1 MNTLAVI
8 GMQWGDEGKGKII
21 DFLSEKADIV
31 ARYNGGNNAGHTLI
45 VGKQKIVLHL
55 IPSGILR
62 KGTIAVIGNGVV
74 VDPKV
79 LLEEI
84 SLLEKNKINVSSKN
98 LLVSAN
104 AHVILPHHIEAD
116 RQNGSAIGT
125 TARGIGP
132 AYMYKAARKGLRM
145 HQFIDKKLLKQ
156 EFGKEHFYD
165 EYAKYADRLRE
176 YVSDTVPYLNNAL
189 RSAKKVLFEGAQA
202 TMLDLDHG
210 TYPFVTSS
218 NPTVGGICTGL
229 GIPPKAIQGVMGVAK
244 AYTTRVGNGP
254 FPTELKDKIGQH
266 LANVGK
272 EFGSTTGR
280 ARRVGWFDVPV
291 ARHAIMVNGIDSIL
305 LTKLDVFTGLKKIK
319 ICTGY
324 RHKGKVLQNFPT
336 DTSIL
341 EECVPVYEEM
351 DGWWDE
357 IGNAK
362 RLDQLPRSALKYIM
376 RIESLLE
383 VPISILSVGPERSQ
397 TIVLRQDLLL

>member
-31 ARYNGGNNAGHTLI
+31 ARYNGGNTAGHTLI

-62 KGTIAVIGNGVV
+62 KGTTAVVGNGVV

-84 SLLEKNKINVSSKN
+84 ALLEKNKIAVSSKN
-98 LLVSAN
+98 LMVSAN
-104 AHVILPHHIEAD
+104 AHVIMPHHIESD
-116 RQNGSAIGT
+116 RQTGGAIGT

-145 HQFIDKKLLKQ
+145 HQFIDKKQFKQ
-156 EFGKEHFYD
+156 QFGSGHFFD
-165 EYAKYADRLRE
+165 EYARYADKLRE
-176 YVSDTVPYLNNAL
+176 YVADTVPYVNNAVKSN
-189 RSAKKVLFEGAQA
+189 RKILFEGAQA
-202 TMLDLDHG
+202 TMLDIDHG

-229 GIPPKAIQGVMGVAK
+229 GVPPKAIQGVMGVAK

-254 FPTELKDKIGQH
+254 FPTELKDKTGEH
-266 LANVGK
+266 LANTGK

-280 ARRVGWFDVPV
+280 PRRVGWFDIPV
-291 ARHAIMVNGIDSIL
+291 AKHAIMVNGIDSIL

-319 ICTGY
+319 ICVGY
-324 RHKGKVLQNFPT
+324 KYKGKLLQDFPT
-336 DTSIL
+336 DVSIL
-341 EECVPVYEEM
+341 EEVVPVYEEM

-357 IGNAK
+357 ISNAT
-362 RLDQLPRSALKYIM
+362 RLDQLPKSAIKYLM

-383 VPISILSVGPERSQ
+383 VPVSILSVGPERNQ
-397 TIVLRQDLLL
+397 TIVLRQDLIL

>member
-21 DFLSEKADIV
+21 DFLSEKADVV

-84 SLLEKNKINVSSKN
+84 SLLEKNKTSVSSKN
-98 LLVSAN
+98 LMVSSN
-104 AHVILPHHIEAD
+104 AHVILPFHIESD
-116 RQNGSAIGT
+116 KQNGGAIGT

-145 HQFIDKKLLKQ
+145 HQLVNKQ
-156 EFGKEHFYD
+156 FFRQNYAKEHYYD
-165 EYAKYADRLRE
+165 EYAKYADKLRE
-176 YVSDTVPYLNNAL
+176 YVADTVPYMNNAL
-189 RSAKKVLFEGAQA
+189 KANRKILFEGAQA
-202 TMLDLDHG
+202 TMLDIDHG

-229 GIPPKAIQGVMGVAK
+229 GVPPKAIESVMGVAK

-254 FPTELKDKIGQH
+254 FPTELKDKTGEH
-266 LANVGK
+266 LANSGK
-272 EFGSTTGR
+272 EFGATTGR

-291 ARHAIMVNGIDSIL
+291 AKHAIMVNGIDSIL

-319 ICTGY
+319 ICVGY
-324 RHKGKVLQNFPT
+324 KHKGKLLSNFPT
-336 DTSIL
+336 DISVL
-341 EECVPVYEEM
+341 EEVVPVYEEM

-357 IGNAK
+357 IGSAK
-362 RLDQLPRSALKYIM
+362 RLDQLPKSAIKYLM
-376 RIESLLE
+376 RIESLLD
-383 VPISILSVGPERSQ
+383 VPVSILSIGPERNQ
-397 TIVLRQDLLL
+397 TIVLRQDCLL

>member
-21 DFLSEKADIV
+21 DFLSEEADVV

-45 VGKQKIVLHL
+45 VGKQKMVLHL

-74 VDPKV
+74 IDPKV

-84 SLLEKNKINVSSKN
+84 SLLEKNKISVSQKNLMVSS
-98 LLVSAN
+98 N
-104 AHVILPHHIEAD
+104 AHVILPYYIEMD
-116 RQNGSAIGT
+116 KQSGSVIGT

-145 HQFIDKKLLKQ
+145 HQLVDKRQFKQ
-156 EFGKEHFYD
+156 LHGKEPFYE
-165 EYAKYADRLRE
+165 EYATLADSLRE
-176 YVSDTVPYLNNAL
+176 YVVDTTPYMNNAFK
-189 RSAKKVLFEGAQA
+189 SGKKILFEGAQA
-202 TMLDLDHG
+202 TMLDIDHG
-210 TYPFVTSS
+210 TYPYVTSS

-229 GIPPKAIQGVMGVAK
+229 GVPPKAIESVMGVAK

-254 FPTELKDKIGQH
+254 FPTELKDKTGKH
-266 LANVGK
+266 LANSGK
-272 EFGSTTGR
+272 EFGATTGR
-280 ARRVGWFDVPV
+280 PRRVGWFDVPV
-291 ARHAIMVNGIDSIL
+291 AKHAIMVNGIDSIL

-319 ICTGY
+319 ICVGY
-324 RHKGKVLQNFPT
+324 KHKGKLLQHFPT
-336 DTSIL
+336 DISVL
-341 EECVPVYEEM
+341 EEVVPVYEEM

-362 RLDQLPRSALKYIM
+362 RLDQLPKSAIKYLM
-376 RIESLLE
+376 RIESLLD
-383 VPISILSVGPERSQ
+383 VPVSILSVGPERNQ
-397 TIVLRQDLLL
+397 TIVLRQDLIL